1 MTTAVLAA
9 EEGIQPG
16 KHWTVEIAGL
26 SFNLDTIIATLIAA
40 AIVTGAGLYMA
51 NRATKGK
58 PSALQLAFEALTSW
72 VQGQVRDGMGLRAP
86 RGVVALAVACF
97 AFILIA
103 NWMAILPIHHY
114 LPPPTADVNLVYAM
128 VAFVIIW
135 VWIAGL
141 RAKGPAKWFGH
152 LGHAGVALVPIEIIT
167 VFFSRP
173 VSLALRLWGNL
184 FAGGIML
191 SIIALLPWWLNWAP
205 TAAWRLFDMF
215 VGVIQALI
223 FTLLT
228 IIYFS
233 DSVGSDADAEHH

>member
-1 MTTAVLAA
+1 MTIAVLAA

-16 KHWTVEIAGL
+16 KHWSVEIAGMT
-26 SFNLDTIIATLIAA
+26 FNLDTIIATLIAA

-51 NRATKGK
+51 ARATKGR
-58 PSALQLAFEALTSW
+58 PSGLQLAYEALTNW
-72 VQGQVRDGMGLRAP
+72 VQQQVRDGMGLRAP
-86 RGVVALAVACF
+86 RGVIAVAVTAF

-103 NWMAILPIHHY
+103 NWLAILPIHHF

-128 VAFVIIW
+128 VVFVILW
-135 VWIAGL
+135 VWIAGIV
-141 RAKGPAKWFGH
+141 AKGPAKWFGH
-152 LGHAGVALVPIEIIT
+152 LGHAGVALAPIEFIT

-173 VSLALRLWGNL
+173 VSLALRLWGNI

-191 SIIALLPWWLNWAP
+191 SIIALIPWYINWAP
-205 TAAWRLFDMF
+205 TAAWKLFDMF
-215 VGVIQALI
+215 VGLIQALI

-233 DSVGSDADAEHH
+233 DSVGSDSDEHAH